1 MPLYTNY
8 NWVRNSNLF
17 LFSCRYY
24 NCILLFIKI
33 EDKSCISNL
42 IIPLPTFVWNYTRE
56 SSSYYISKFSA
67 WSGHFSL
74 WNYVAFTSILLTVA
88 TCVYIPTCL
97 PPPQKKKEKKRS
109 QQPKSPKNP
118 KTENSPPLHCHTN
131 KQTRTWN
138 LRRFSPTKI
147 NLAYAVSAFSPAA
160 LPSGRGWTWACPA
173 PPGAASGRRT
183 WRRSTRTRPS
193 ARSRRW
199 SAPVRR
205 PPASPPAPGP
215 AAAAP
220 PPPQRPPPPAA
231 TSPPAS

>member
-97 PPPQKKKEKKRS
+97 PPPKKKKEK
-109 QQPKSPKNP
+109 
-118 KTENSPPLHCHTN
+118 NSPYNMGIEHTSVVSFN
-131 KQTRTWN
+131 
-138 LRRFSPTKI
+138 FPSP
-147 NLAYAVSAFSPAA
+147 SSSSEA
-160 LPSGRGWTWACPA
+160 LNS
-173 PPGAASGRRT
+173 
-183 WRRSTRTRPS
+183 
-193 ARSRRW
+193 
-199 SAPVRR
+199 VKN
-205 PPASPPAPGP
+205 
-215 AAAAP
+215 
-220 PPPQRPPPPAA
+220 
-231 TSPPAS
+231 